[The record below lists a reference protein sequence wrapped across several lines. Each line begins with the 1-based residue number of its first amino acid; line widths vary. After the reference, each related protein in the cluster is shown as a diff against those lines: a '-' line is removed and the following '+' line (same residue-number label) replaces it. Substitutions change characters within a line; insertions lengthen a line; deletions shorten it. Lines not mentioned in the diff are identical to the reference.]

1 MSRARTGSR
10 PSGNPRRTRGPG
22 HAGSSDLRAR
32 RSGDGETGS
41 RTSVSTRR
49 QEVRR
54 RRSSP
59 HCRTGIETE
68 PATEDGTLRS
78 GVRRAR
84 DDRQAVRIAEGR
96 NAAGHLIL
104 VSCRRAGAH
113 AKERTERQFPAD
125 EYGKFP
131 ARLPEG
137 TPGCRPPPTSA
148 SARIDPVLPEESRG
162 KENPATSGHR
172 IGSPRWL
179 ARYAG
184 RLPRWRLDRLARENR
199 EKVQAIPGPTHS
211 GAEDAPSG
219 SSCSVPSS
227 RTLASSMKPIGRSG
241 NPRPPAR
248 GRRPHHPPQGHRTP
262 GRHPRL
268 RLLAEHG
275 GGKASPLNPVHEP
288 QMHLRLA
295 IRRYARRKRCCCRSA
310 GHRNTPRGR
319 NAHESGC
326 EADTVRFP
334 VANLA
339 TGNVH

>member
-22 HAGSSDLRAR
+22 HAGSSDLRVR

-96 NAAGHLIL
+96 NAAGHPIL

-125 EYGKFP
+125 EYGQFP

-137 TPGCRPPPTSA
+137 TPGCRPPDIGICPHRPGVAGRESRKRKSSDFGTPNRESPVVGEICGPSPAMETGPTGAEESGEGPGDPRTDA
-148 SARIDPVLPEESRG
+148 LRRGGRAVGFVLLRPVFANSRFIDEADRAIGESPASCERTTSSPPSARAPDAGPASTPSSPCRTWRREGESLESR
-162 KENPATSGHR
+162 P
-172 IGSPRWL
+172 
-179 ARYAG
+179 
-184 RLPRWRLDRLARENR
+184 
-199 EKVQAIPGPTHS
+199 
-211 GAEDAPSG
+211 
-219 SSCSVPSS
+219 
-227 RTLASSMKPIGRSG
+227 
-241 NPRPPAR
+241 
-248 GRRPHHPPQGHRTP
+248 
-262 GRHPRL
+262 
-268 RLLAEHG
+268 
-275 GGKASPLNPVHEP
+275 
-288 QMHLRLA
+288 
-295 IRRYARRKRCCCRSA
+295 
-310 GHRNTPRGR
+310 
-319 NAHESGC
+319 
-326 EADTVRFP
+326 
-334 VANLA
+334 
-339 TGNVH
+339 